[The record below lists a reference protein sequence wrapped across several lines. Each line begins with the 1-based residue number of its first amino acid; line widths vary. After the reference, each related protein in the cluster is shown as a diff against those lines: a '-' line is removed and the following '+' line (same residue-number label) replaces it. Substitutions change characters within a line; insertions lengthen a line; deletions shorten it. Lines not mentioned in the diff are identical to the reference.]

1 MLAEVFFF
9 GIVIYIIYKIVF
21 DFFVPVSQATK
32 QMRQQFRNMNDHAQQ
47 QQNNYQQQNQPQ
59 NNSQPKSKN
68 VVGDYID
75 FEEVR
80 GDER

>member
-9 GIVIYIIYKIVF
+9 AIVIYIIYKIVF
-21 DFFVPVSQATK
+21 DFFVPVSQASK
-32 QMRQQFRNMNDHAQQ
+32 QMREQFRNMNDHAQQ
-47 QQNNYQQQNQPQ
+47 QQNNSQQSQPQ
-59 NNSQPKSKN
+59 NNAQPKSKN

-80 GDER
+80 EDKR